1 MVGEDPEL
9 EAAEVGGEVG
19 GGFVG
24 VFEVVEPHVGAEG
37 DSVFFEEVGWVV
49 GIWGLALVVRGE
61 VGEGADGSDDE
72 GEDARRGVFEPFG
85 WAYDREA
92 STHFLCVLGKLDGDY
107 GVRTIE
113 ELN

>member
-49 GIWGLALVVRGE
+49 GIWWGWLALVVRGE
-61 VGEGADGSDDE
+61 VGEGADGSDEE
-72 GEDARRGVFEPFG
+72 GEDTRRGVFEPFG

-92 STHFLCVLGKLDGDY
+92 STHFLCE
-107 GVRTIE
+107 R
-113 ELN
+113 